1 MSALLGLD
9 ETTLVASKEIAID
22 RKFATKPAGKKVVKL
37 TDTVQ
42 LSQVAQHAKRAKERD
57 DKKQQEARTKLN
69 AEAASWSLHQCTLVL
84 ALETVFSQ
92 ETCAAALQGQV

>member
-37 TDTVQ
+37 TDT
-42 LSQVAQHAKRAKERD
+42 AQWPKSHNMRNGPRSAMTRNNRRRA
-57 DKKQQEARTKLN
+57 QN
-69 AEAASWSLHQCTLVL
+69 
-84 ALETVFSQ
+84 
-92 ETCAAALQGQV
+92 